1 MGVTGTAGDEPRAVA
16 PPTAEEALAR
26 EAARREA
33 DEAAFHSVEAYCLS
47 GVERCRAI
55 TEAAAALGAA
65 RNDVVAGYWR
75 HVGRA
80 GR

>member
-1 MGVTGTAGDEPRAVA
+1 M
-16 PPTAEEALAR
+16 ALLDVYHMSSEQR
-26 EAARREA
+26 SDRREA

-47 GVERCRAI
+47 GVERSRAI
-55 TEAAAALGAA
+55 TKAAAALGAA

-75 HVGRA
+75 HVRRA